1 MKKSSGKIYQ
11 GVCLALA
18 SLFIVGCGG
27 AKQTPST
34 ENNKDKIVEWAAS
47 TSATGITVN
56 ENVRETLFLCDGNV
70 GTASSYVSAVGGD
83 YGKWEYYTVELQSTT
98 DVTIRMH
105 VDYHIGGGKVVEGVV
120 DCNVTTTPQKIS
132 IVMYANADVLNI
144 SMYPFENGTFSGT
157 IAMTDSRL
165 TNELSGTIVLHC
177 EYDESVPT
185 PQPPTEDNDPN
196 QDDNYNDEGGGTVEE
211 DTNTP
216 PRVEEEIVDDSTI
229 PMQERL
235 ATAYSDYFKIGMTAG
250 YERYNQYLPLE
261 GHFNSFTCENE
272 MKLYTIASNEN
283 TEFNYKDVSTYD
295 FSQADEMLT
304 YMRKK
309 GKKIRG
315 HALIWHY
322 EAPDW
327 IMQCKDKA
335 LLLDMIDTYCYNVV
349 KHFSDKFG
357 DVIYAWDVVN
367 EAVSDNYNG
376 GKVEQAVKDVFG
388 NNDDGCN
395 EMRSSFYSVAGI
407 DYITT
412 AFKAARRA
420 DANVKLYYND
430 YNICTEKQK
439 LRGVMNLVSQIID
452 AGAPIDG
459 VGLQS
464 HFKST
469 GSGVIADAE
478 NAINYLHRLAEI
490 KNHPLDIQIT
500 ELDVE
505 NRGNNDTALANFYGD
520 LFAMYRRNSDKI
532 SSVTF
537 WGVADDYSWLDNGP
551 YNMANPFLFDKN
563 MNKKPAF
570 DKVFHFN

>member
-1 MKKSSGKIYQ
+1 MKKSRGKIYH

-27 AKQTPST
+27 AVQTPST
-34 ENNKDKIVEWAAS
+34 EDDKDKIVEWSAGAP
-47 TSATGITVN
+47 ATGITVN
-56 ENVRETLFLCDGNV
+56 NNVKETLFVCDGNV

-83 YGKWEYYTVELQSTT
+83 YGKWNYYTVELQATT
-98 DVTIRMH
+98 DVTLRMH

-132 IVMYANADVLNI
+132 VVMYANADVLNI
-144 SMYPFENGTFSGT
+144 SMYPFENGAFSGT
-157 IAMTDSRL
+157 VIMTDSRL
-165 TNELSGTIVLHC
+165 TNELSGTVVLHC
-177 EYDESVPT
+177 EYDETVPK
-185 PQPPTEDNDPN
+185 PQPPTEDDDPN
-196 QDDNYNDEGGGTVEE
+196 QDDNYNDEEGGKDE
-211 DTNTP
+211 DGSSTP
-216 PRVEEEIVDDSTI
+216 PSVEEEIVDDSTI

-283 TEFNYKDVSTYD
+283 TEFNYKDISTYD

-327 IMQCKDKA
+327 IMQCTDKA

-459 VGLQS
+459 VGVQS

-469 GSGVIADAE
+469 GSGVITDAE

-505 NRGNNDTALANFYGD
+505 NRGTNDTALANFYGD

-551 YNMANPFLFDKN
+551 YNMAYPFLFDKN

-570 DKVFHFN
+570 DTVFNFH